1 MRTAW
6 LVPAGTRATLAA
18 VRIRSSWLAAPAAL
32 LAMVAPARGASHE
45 VVATYR
51 VFTPADITIVQG
63 DSVTWRNGDAYA
75 HNVRFDD
82 NSFVA
87 PTAPDPSPWSVTRT
101 FDTPGTYR
109 YHCEAHGLAG
119 GIDMSGAVW
128 VQPAITTGPGQVT
141 ADKTAPALTLSSKR
155 RQRVLRER
163 ELRVRVEVNE
173 SSRVVVR
180 AFVSIPGKRRTL
192 RPKPVSKQVPA
203 RSLSELSLRL
213 SKRTAGAFRRALRK
227 RSRLTARV
235 TVTATDQAGNKTS
248 RKQRIVFK
256 T

>member
-1 MRTAW
+1 M
-6 LVPAGTRATLAA
+6 
-18 VRIRSSWLAAPAAL
+18 AAPAQ
-32 LAMVAPARGASHE
+32 GASYE

-82 NSFVA
+82 SSFVA
-87 PTAPDPSPWSVTRT
+87 PAAPDSSAWSVTRT

-109 YHCEAHGLAG
+109 YHCAAHGLAG

-128 VQPAITTGPGQVT
+128 VQPAITTGPGGQPVT
-141 ADKTAPALTLSSKR
+141 ADKTAPALELSSKR

-163 ELRVRVEVNE
+163 ALLVRAEVNE
-173 SSRVVVR
+173 PSRIVAR
-180 AFVSIPGKRRTL
+180 AIVSIPRKRRSL
-192 RPKPVSKQVPA
+192 RARSASKQVAP
-203 RSLSELSLRL
+203 RTVSELSLRL
-213 SKRTAGAFRRALRK
+213 SKRTAGVFRRALRK
-227 RSRLTARV
+227 HSRLTARV
-235 TVTATDQAGNKTS
+235 TVTATDQAGNRRS
-248 RKQRIVFK
+248 AKQKIVFK

>member
-1 MRTAW
+1 
-6 LVPAGTRATLAA
+6 
-18 VRIRSSWLAAPAAL
+18 VRIRSSWLAATAAL
-32 LAMVAPARGASHE
+32 FVAAAPAQAANHD

-63 DSVTWRNGDAYA
+63 DSVTWRNGDAFA

-87 PTAPDPSPWSVTRT
+87 PAAPDSSAWSVART

-109 YHCEAHGLAG
+109 YHCEAHGAAG

-128 VQPAITTGPGQVT
+128 VQPAITTNPGGQPVT
-141 ADKTAPALTLSSKR
+141 ADKTAPALRLSSKR
-155 RQRVLRER
+155 RQRVLRGR
-163 ELRVRVEVNE
+163 TLLVRAEVNE
-173 SSRVVVR
+173 PSRVVAR
-180 AFVSIPGKRRTL
+180 AFVSIPGKRRSL
-192 RPKPVSKQVPA
+192 RA
-203 RSLSELSLRL
+203 RSASKRLATRAVSELSLRL
-213 SKRTAGAFRRALRK
+213 SKRTAGVFRRALRK

-235 TVTATDQAGNKTS
+235 TVTATDQAGNRTS
-248 RKQRIVFK
+248 AKQKIVFK